1 MGQGPKIQDWMGLNS
16 EMGDLC
22 FFRRWDAHFFVNGV
36 KNERCRGKN
45 VFNISIKNASYILS
59 KKCGRF

>member
-1 MGQGPKIQDWMGLNS
+1 MGLNL

-22 FFRRWDAHFFVNGV
+22 FFRRWDVYFFVNGV

-45 VFNISIKNASYILS
+45 VFNISIKNVFYILL
-59 KKCGRF
+59 KKGGRF